1 MTATHQDHQRHVH
14 VPSQEGRLLRVLSD
28 IVEIKLSAA
37 ETNGAY
43 MLFEIDTP
51 PEGGASVL
59 HTHEPQETFYVL
71 DGTYEFGG
79 IGPDGPYV
87 IRATAGAAVQI
98 PAGAPHGYKNVG
110 ETPARALVLIEPP
123 GQMQALFEELHDAVQ
138 SAEPLTAPPTD
149 LPTLPRILEIFTK
162 YGVVVLPPAP

>member
-1 MTATHQDHQRHVH
+1 MTSTDQDHQRHVR
-14 VPSQEGRLLRVLSD
+14 VPSREGRLLRVLTD

-43 MLFEIDTP
+43 LLIEVDTP

-79 IGPDGPYV
+79 VELDGPYA
-87 IRATAGAAVQI
+87 IRATAGTAVQI
-98 PAGAPHGYKNVG
+98 PPGMPHSYKNVG
-110 ETPARALVLIEPP
+110 ETPARVLVLLEPP
-123 GQMQALFEELHDAVQ
+123 GQMQAFFEELHGAVQ
-138 SAEPLTAPPTD
+138 NIDPLTAPLTD
-149 LPTLPRILEIFTK
+149 LPALPQTLEIFAK
-162 YGVVVLPPAP
+162 YDVVVLPPAS